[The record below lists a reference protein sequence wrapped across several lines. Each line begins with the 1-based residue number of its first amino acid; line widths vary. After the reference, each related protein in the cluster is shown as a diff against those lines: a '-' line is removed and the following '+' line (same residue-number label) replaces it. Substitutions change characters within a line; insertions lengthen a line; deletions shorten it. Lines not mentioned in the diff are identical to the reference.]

1 MTHFLLVFQPLAN
14 NYLPMSL
21 LYISNDNALPLQ
33 FKRSGDTFH
42 LRSKQAVGL

>member
-1 MTHFLLVFQPLAN
+1 MGKEIQSFQFIFTGQQ
-14 NYLPMSL
+14 
-21 LYISNDNALPLQ
+21 YISNDNALPLQ